1 MAEIPPIPA
10 EVSVGD
16 GAQAGAEPLPAIEST
31 ACDAAVD
38 QEGGPMLDVHDAH
51 HAASTWKDFFIHIA
65 TIVLGLMIAVG
76 LEQTVE
82 YVHERRALT
91 QARRELSEEKRANI
105 EGFHQSVASFRASSA
120 YLKDYLATL
129 RRAMKDPAV
138 AVPAL
143 HVPIDFVYSQY
154 TAWGTAQREGALT
167 LMPSREQSAND
178 RMYVGL
184 HTVDDAEDR
193 AYHSALHA
201 EAVFQ
206 GGEDPRDLTPEQKQ
220 DLYRDASLALSDVRN
235 AVVVQGVTVHFSPEF
250 GDEQQSFNP
259 VAGEAAP

>member
-1 MAEIPPIPA
+1 MSQIQPIPA
-10 EVSVGD
+10 EARVGD
-16 GAQAGAEPLPAIEST
+16 GARAGLEPVPQSTESNASIDQEST
-31 ACDAAVD
+31 
-38 QEGGPMLDVHDAH
+38 PMLDVHDAH

-143 HVPIDFVYSQY
+143 HVPIGFVYSQY
-154 TAWGTAQREGALT
+154 TAWGTAQREGALA
-167 LMPSREQSAND
+167 LMPSEEQSAND

-184 HTVDDAEDR
+184 HAVDDAEDR
-193 AYHSALHA
+193 AFRSKQHA
-201 EAVFQ
+201 EAVFLS
-206 GGEDPRDLTPEQKQ
+206 GEDPRDLTLEQKKE
-220 DLYRDASLALSDVRN
+220 LYRDASQALSDVGH
-235 AVVVQGVTVHFSPEF
+235 AVIVQKVTVYFSPEF
-250 GDEQQSFNP
+250 GDGRSLDP
-259 VAGEAAP
+259 AAIEGAP

>member
-1 MAEIPPIPA
+1 
-10 EVSVGD
+10 
-16 GAQAGAEPLPAIEST
+16 
-31 ACDAAVD
+31 
-38 QEGGPMLDVHDAH
+38 MLDVHDAH
-51 HAASTWKDFFIHIA
+51 HAASTWREFFIHIA

-105 EGFHQSVASFRASSA
+105 EGFRKSVASFRASSA
-120 YLKDYLATL
+120 YLKEYLATL

-167 LMPSREQSAND
+167 LMPSEEQSAND

-184 HTVDDAEDR
+184 HTVDEVEDR
-193 AYHSALHA
+193 AYISAQHA
-201 EAVFQ
+201 ESVFL
-206 GGEDPRDLTPEQKQ
+206 GEDPRDLTPEQKN
-220 DLYRDASLALSDVRN
+220 DLYRDASQALADVRY
-235 AVVVQGVTVHFSPEF
+235 AVIVQGITVHFSPEF
-250 GDEQQSFNP
+250 GDGGVSIRR
-259 VAGEAAP
+259 